1 MRTNLESPR
10 IPKRHPAG
18 RNCRRAAA
26 QLIAVPVGALALLV
40 VFLNRR
46 ARRVAQDELVLR
58 LVHRLAT
65 DPAIAGTEN
74 P

>member
-1 MRTNLESPR
+1 MRTDFETPR
-10 IPKRHPAG
+10 VPPRHPAG
-18 RNCRRAAA
+18 RNCRRSAA
-26 QLIAVPVGALALLV
+26 QLIAVPVGAVALLV

-46 ARRVAQDELVLR
+46 SRRVARDELVLL

-65 DPAIAGTEN
+65 DPAIARTEN